1 MTTSLGLSLPASGHK
16 KRKHRASDA
25 DHDAPRKKKKE
36 KLKQDTGK
44 LPTEPSTS
52 EFRVTKATITL
63 SVPPVFASNLRTGVE
78 EMLDSMIMRYIPSL
92 CGVLLAHSN
101 LHFLSPTASINA
113 DCPFAICNVTF
124 DATVWSPSIAMK
136 LIGKII
142 MYSPDHVSLLLHR
155 TFNVSIPRH
164 HIPQDVWEFEYGPAE
179 NDPEY
184 GEGAVG
190 SPVDK
195 EGDAGMKDSDAEK
208 MDAEKTED
216 EAVPEASGQWVHRLT
231 GTKLGG
237 TDGYL
242 EFTVIGKTVA
252 NEMLSLQGSIQ
263 SDPFSEEHSTTQSGK
278 SSRKKRDK

>member
-1 MTTSLGLSLPASGHK
+1 MTTPISLSALSQN
-16 KRKHRASDA
+16 KRKHRVSDA
-25 DHDAPRKKKKE
+25 DPDAPRKKKKE
-36 KLKQDTGK
+36 KLKLDKGK
-44 LPTEPSTS
+44 SRTEPSTS

-63 SVPPVFASNLRTGVE
+63 SVPPVFASNLRAGAE

-113 DCPFAICNVTF
+113 DCPFSICNVAF

-142 MYSPDHVSLLLHR
+142 LYSPDHVSLLLHR

-190 SPVDK
+190 SSVDK
-195 EGDAGMKDSDAEK
+195 EGDAEMTQSNGEKAEG
-208 MDAEKTED
+208 ES
-216 EAVPEASGQWVHRLT
+216 VPEANGQWIHRLT

-263 SDPFSEEHSTTQSGK
+263 PDPFSEEHSATQSSK
-278 SSRKKRDK
+278 SSHKKPAK

>member
-1 MTTSLGLSLPASGHK
+1 MTALGHK
-16 KRKHRASDA
+16 KRKNRTSDA
-25 DHDAPRKKKKE
+25 DPDAPRKKKE
-36 KLKQDTGK
+36 KLKQDAGK
-44 LPTEPSTS
+44 PCTKPSPS

-63 SVPPVFASNLRTGVE
+63 SVPPVFASNLRAGVE

-101 LHFLSPTASINA
+101 LHFLSPTVSINA

-136 LIGKII
+136 LVGKII
-142 MYSPDHVSLLLHR
+142 LYSPDHVSLLLHR

-184 GEGAVG
+184 GEGAVASSIVEEEDG
-190 SPVDK
+190 
-195 EGDAGMKDSDAEK
+195 GMKDGDGEK
-208 MDAEKTED
+208 VEG
-216 EAVPEASGQWVHRLT
+216 EAVPEASGQWVHRVT

-263 SDPFSEEHSTTQSGK
+263 PDPFSEEHSQSGK
-278 SSRKKRDK
+278 SSRKKRAK

>member
-1 MTTSLGLSLPASGHK
+1 MTTSISSPALHHK

-25 DHDAPRKKKKE
+25 DPDAPRKKKE
-36 KLKQDTGK
+36 KLKQNTGK
-44 LPTEPSTS
+44 PHPEPSTS
-52 EFRVTKATITL
+52 EFRVTKSTITL
-63 SVPPVFASNLRTGVE
+63 SVAPVFAGNLRAGVE

-113 DCPFAICNVTF
+113 DCPFAICNISF

-136 LIGKII
+136 LVGKII
-142 MYSPDHVSLLLHR
+142 LYSPDHVSLLLHR

-184 GEGAVG
+184 GEG
-190 SPVDK
+190 
-195 EGDAGMKDSDAEK
+195 DAGTKDGDGAKAEG
-208 MDAEKTED
+208 
-216 EAVPEASGQWVHRLT
+216 EAVPEANGQWVHRVT
-231 GTKLGG
+231 GTRLGG

-252 NEMLSLQGSIQ
+252 NDMLSLQGSIQ
-263 SDPFSEEHSTTQSGK
+263 PDPFSEEHSATQSGK
-278 SSRKKRDK
+278 NSRKKRAKSP

>member
-1 MTTSLGLSLPASGHK
+1 MTSSISSPASGHT
-16 KRKHRASDA
+16 KRKHHASDA
-25 DHDAPRKKKKE
+25 GPDAPRKKKKE
-36 KLKQDTGK
+36 KSKQEMGK
-44 LPTEPSTS
+44 PRAKPSTS

-63 SVPPVFASNLRTGVE
+63 SIPPVFASNLRAGAE

-101 LHFLSPTASINA
+101 LHFLSPTASINS
-113 DCPFAICNVTF
+113 DCPFAICNVAF

-136 LIGKII
+136 LVGKII
-142 MYSPDHVSLLLHR
+142 LYSPDHVSLLLHR

-184 GEGAVG
+184 GEGVVG
-190 SPVDK
+190 SSVDKDGDVGMK
-195 EGDAGMKDSDAEK
+195 EGDGEKAESD
-208 MDAEKTED
+208 TI
-216 EAVPEASGQWVHRLT
+216 PEASGQWVHRLT

-263 SDPFSEEHSTTQSGK
+263 PDPFSEEHLATQSGK
-278 SSRKKRDK
+278 SSRKKSTE

>member
-1 MTTSLGLSLPASGHK
+1 MTTSILLPASGHK

-36 KLKQDTGK
+36 KLRQDMEK
-44 LPTEPSTS
+44 PQCAEPSTS

-63 SVPPVFASNLRTGVE
+63 SVPPVFASNLRSGVE

-113 DCPFAICNVTF
+113 DCPFAICNVAF

-136 LIGKII
+136 LVGKII
-142 MYSPDHVSLLLHR
+142 LYSPDHVSLLLHR

-184 GEGAVG
+184 GEGAGG
-190 SPVDK
+190 SSVDK
-195 EGDAGMKDSDAEK
+195 EGDTIVKDGDGESKSAEG
-208 MDAEKTED
+208 
-216 EAVPEASGQWVHRLT
+216 EAVPGASGQWVHRVT

-263 SDPFSEEHSTTQSGK
+263 PDPFSEEHSATQSDK
-278 SSRKKRDK
+278 SSRKKRAK

>member
-1 MTTSLGLSLPASGHK
+1 MTTSITLPASGHT

-25 DHDAPRKKKKE
+25 DPDVPRKKKKE
-36 KLKQDTGK
+36 KLKQETGK
-44 LPTEPSTS
+44 PRTKPSTS
-52 EFRVTKATITL
+52 EFQVTKATITL
-63 SVPPVFASNLRTGVE
+63 SVPPVFASNLRAGAE

-101 LHFLSPTASINA
+101 LQFLSRTASINA
-113 DCPFAICNVTF
+113 DCPFAVCNVAF

-136 LIGKII
+136 LVGKII
-142 MYSPDHVSLLLHR
+142 LYSPDHVSLLLHR

-184 GEGAVG
+184 GEGVVG
-190 SPVDK
+190 SSADK
-195 EGDAGMKDSDAEK
+195 EGDVGMKDGDGEKAEG
-208 MDAEKTED
+208 

-263 SDPFSEEHSTTQSGK
+263 PDPFSEEHFATQSGK
-278 SSRKKRDK
+278 SSRKKIAE

>member
-1 MTTSLGLSLPASGHK
+1 MAASAHK
-16 KRKHRASDA
+16 KRKNHASDA
-25 DHDAPRKKKKE
+25 DPDAPRKKKE
-36 KLKQDTGK
+36 KLKQHTGK
-44 LPTEPSTS
+44 PCTELSTS

-63 SVPPVFASNLRTGVE
+63 SVPPIFACNLRAGAE

-136 LIGKII
+136 LVGKII
-142 MYSPDHVSLLLHR
+142 LYSPDHVSLLLHR

-184 GEGAVG
+184 GEGAVEK
-190 SPVDK
+190 V
-195 EGDAGMKDSDAEK
+195 EG
-208 MDAEKTED
+208 
-216 EAVPEASGQWVHRLT
+216 EAVPEASGQWVHRVT

-237 TDGYL
+237 ADGHL

-263 SDPFSEEHSTTQSGK
+263 PDPFSEEHSQSAK
-278 SSRKKRDK
+278 SSHKKSAK

>member
-1 MTTSLGLSLPASGHK
+1 MTTSISSLASGDK

-25 DHDAPRKKKKE
+25 DHGAPRKKKKE
-36 KLKQDTGK
+36 KLRQDTGT
-44 LPTEPSTS
+44 LRAEPSTS

-101 LHFLSPTASINA
+101 IHFLSPTASINA
-113 DCPFAICNVTF
+113 DCPFAICNVAF

-136 LIGKII
+136 LVGKII
-142 MYSPDHVSLLLHR
+142 MYAPDHVSLLLHR

-164 HIPQDVWEFEYGPAE
+164 HIPQDIWEFEYGPAE

-184 GEGAVG
+184 GEGAVV
-190 SPVDK
+190 SSVDK
-195 EGDAGMKDSDAEK
+195 EGDAGMKDGDS
-208 MDAEKTED
+208 EKTED

-263 SDPFSEEHSTTQSGK
+263 PDPFSEEHSATQSGK
-278 SSRKKRDK
+278 SSRKKSDK